1 MAEYRLKVS
10 ALAEQDLRDVYAE
23 GFETWGEQQADR
35 YYDDLIAHFGK
46 LCENPYLYMAVD
58 DIRAGYRR
66 SVCGKHAVYYRI
78 QDDSVEIMA
87 VLKRQNPFTHLP

>member
-1 MAEYRLKVS
+1 MADCRLKVS

-23 GFETWGEQQADR
+23 SFEAWGEEQADR
-35 YYDDLIAHFGK
+35 YYDDLIAHFGTF
-46 LCENPYLYMAVD
+46 CENPFLYMAVD

-66 SVCGKHAVYYRI
+66 SVCAKHAVYYRI
-78 QDDSVEIMA
+78 QDDAVAIMA